1 MVAALL
7 SAPGQDVLAQVAAGR
22 AAGEPPLALASRLRR
37 DFPAALVAAATTQD
51 ELRRAAGPKFSRAMR
66 MLFTRPGLEQAS
78 SEAAARHR
86 ARRLAGAAPQRLAD
100 LGCGIGGDLIALAA
114 GREVLAV
121 DRDPVHLRMAVHNAG
136 VYEAAAGVRTCRSDV
151 RDVSLAG
158 VQAVFA
164 DPARRLPGRRAPAA
178 AGRQ

>member
-1 MVAALL
+1 MTGAARETASSVAGRPAAAAGDGTTGTAPDDGTAAVEALL
-7 SAPGQDVLAQVAAGR
+7 SAPGQEVLARVAAGR
-22 AAGEPPLALASRLRR
+22 AAGEPPLALASRMRR
-37 DFPAALVAAATTQD
+37 DFPAPLVAAATAQD
-51 ELRRAAGPKFSRAMR
+51 ELRRAAGPKFSQAMR

-86 ARRLAGAAPQRLAD
+86 ARRLAGAAAPQRLAD

-136 VYEAAAGVRTCRSDV
+136 VYEAAARG
-151 RDVSLAG
+151 
-158 VQAVFA
+158 Q
-164 DPARRLPGRRAPAA
+164 
-178 AGRQ
+178 